1 MVEKEFFCL
10 EIRIIFIK
18 KKVILLGIHRK
29 GCLEFYQLWR
39 YLETIFF
46 YYSSFEVDSYS
57 FSIFFLD
64 SRNNYS
70 VANKKQ
76 RIDS

>member
-18 KKVILLGIHRK
+18 KSDSFGNSSKGVFRILPTVEISRNNI
-29 GCLEFYQLWR
+29 FY
-39 YLETIFF
+39 

-70 VANKKQ
+70 IANKKQ